1 MVITAHDD
9 YVEKKTFFAQLI
21 IKDQHSPSL
30 FSYSPQHT
38 RSEERASREGLGI
51 GPIKRRLW
59 PTSSRNRHSPPN
71 KVLISKA
78 NT

>member
-21 IKDQHSPSL
+21 IKDQLSPSL

-38 RSEERASREGLGI
+38 RSDERAEGEGRGI
-51 GPIKRRLW
+51 GPIKRL
-59 PTSSRNRHSPPN
+59 
-71 KVLISKA
+71 L
-78 NT
+78 

>member
-21 IKDQHSPSL
+21 IKDQLSPSL

-38 RSEERASREGLGI
+38 RSYERAEGEGGGI
-51 GPIKRRLW
+51 GPIKRL
-59 PTSSRNRHSPPN
+59 
-71 KVLISKA
+71 L
-78 NT
+78 